1 MTTIISGV
9 ASIGPYGEKPET
21 IKHHLYTETV
31 ALSKTPFE
39 APRLKATYVA
49 PQVEEYTF
57 DNDIP
62 RSVKNVALDTTY
74 RLIVRALKD
83 ANIPLGWL
91 ADKEKASRI
100 AIVSA
105 FGATGIESLRNLV
118 TPEARVSPFDLMKS
132 LPTAVTGPLSTH
144 LKFKGRIHTVQ
155 HACASGLR
163 TIAQGMDLIDAN
175 RADIVICVS
184 VESLLLETLRGFDA
198 MRALYRGEDKDTAS
212 IPFGKDRSGFVFGEG
227 GGCVVLERN
236 LHPLTRVHPHYGRCV
251 HYADY
256 SDGED
261 MTNPSGEG
269 ARRCLQE
276 VYSVMRT
283 QKLVPDFV
291 SAHATSTPNGD
302 MVEAKAIRN
311 AIGTRVPVVAL
322 KRLIGHTVTASGILE
337 FIYSL
342 YLMEMDRIPSN
353 GTYPRDPVMDLI
365 YLPTEPIDRPIKS
378 FIKNAFG
385 FGGLNCV
392 VGVTRH
398 V

>member
-9 ASIGPYGEKPET
+9 ASIGPYGERPSN
-21 IKHHLYTETV
+21 IRHHLYNETIAV
-31 ALSKTPFE
+31 SKSTFE
-39 APRLKATYVA
+39 APRLKATYVS
-49 PQVEEYTF
+49 PQVEEYPF
-57 DNDIP
+57 ENDLP
-62 RSVKNVALDTTY
+62 RSVRNVALDTTY
-74 RLIVRALKD
+74 RLVVRALQD
-83 ANIPLGWL
+83 ANIPLDWL
-91 ADKEKASRI
+91 SNREMASRI

-105 FGATGIESLRNLV
+105 FGATGIESLRNIV
-118 TPEARVSPFDLMKS
+118 TPESRVSPFDLMKS

-163 TIAQGMDLIDAN
+163 AIAQGMDLIDVN
-175 RADIVICVS
+175 KADIVICVS

-198 MRALYRGEDKDTAS
+198 MRALYRGEEKEKAT
-212 IPFGKDRSGFVFGEG
+212 IPFGADRGGFVLGEG
-227 GGCVVLERN
+227 GGCVVLERS
-236 LHPLTRVHPHYGRCV
+236 LHPLTRPHPQYGRCV

-269 ARRCLQE
+269 AYKCLQE
-276 VYSVMRT
+276 VYSVMRS

-302 MVEAKAIRN
+302 LIEAQAIRR
-311 AIGTRVPVVAL
+311 AIGSRVPVVAL

-342 YLMEMDRIPSN
+342 YLMDMDRIPSN
-353 GTYPRDPVMDLI
+353 GTYLRDNVMDPI
-365 YLPTEPIDRPIKS
+365 YLPTEAIDKPVQS